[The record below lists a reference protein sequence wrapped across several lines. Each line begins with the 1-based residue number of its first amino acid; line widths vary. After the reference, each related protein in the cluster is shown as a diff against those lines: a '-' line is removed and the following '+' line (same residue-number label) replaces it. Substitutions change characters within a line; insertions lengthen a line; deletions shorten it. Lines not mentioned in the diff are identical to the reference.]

1 MSFFNF
7 NSYNNSSASSSNMS
21 SYINEKLQKINDKYF
36 KNKNIKN
43 PLNFYYNNENGNINI
58 NNKIDILHLYKSEQN
73 KLNYYFLN
81 NFSNDFLKKVFSISN
96 SNLIYD
102 ILNIYRLILEYNYEQ
117 RQKKHLA
124 HIIDIYEYIYF
135 IINNNENTIKETLN
149 STNDLLDLIDNI
161 KAKNIE
167 SIGFYENN
175 GISEY
180 TINKLYS
187 YDYYILYYLIA
198 SDTFNNEKKIF
209 NEKNNPIIIE
219 KLKKTMMVDITR
231 ANYKIVFDNIETD
244 YNLNNNNNNSQN
256 TFQIKKRQLQEKFFN
271 DLENNIRKYL
281 KTNNGYLINKTLIK
295 ILQSIYQVLQNNI
308 YKYIANIYLNKYF
321 ILDGLDNFPIDFKAN
336 LISYTV
342 IFKENNI
349 LIESNVNY
357 NSVVLDIYSKINIDF
372 VKNTLNEKIK
382 FKWKDKEYKNIILFG
397 SNLEKTNLIT
407 KLLPKKVYIEKK
419 IYNILKLR
427 NKNLNKETVEYIS
440 NKIINSNALKNP
452 R

>member
-7 NSYNNSSASSSNMS
+7 NSYNNSSASSNMS
-21 SYINEKLQKINDKYF
+21 RYINEKLQKINDKYF

-43 PLNFYYNNENGNINI
+43 PLNFYYNNENGNININI

-96 SNLIYD
+96 SNLIYH

-135 IINNNENTIKETLN
+135 IINNNENKIKETLN

-180 TINKLYS
+180 TINKSYS

-198 SDTFNNEKKIF
+198 RDTLKNENSIF

-219 KLKKTMMVDITR
+219 KLKKAMKADVSR
-231 ANYKIVFDNIETD
+231 ANYKIVFDDIETD
-244 YNLNNNNNNSQN
+244 YNLNYNNIQYNLYEKEKEELR
-256 TFQIKKRQLQEKFFN
+256 KKFLN
-271 DLENNIRKYL
+271 DLQKNIGKYL
-281 KTNNGYLINKTLIK
+281 NTNNGDLINKTLIK

-308 YKYIANIYLNKYF
+308 CKYIYDIYINKYF
-321 ILDGLDNFPIDFKAN
+321 NLELDNFPINLKAI
-336 LISYTV
+336 LISYAI
-342 IFKENNI
+342 IFEENNI
-349 LIESNVNY
+349 LIESKVNY
-357 NSVVLDIYSKINIDF
+357 NSVVLDVYSKINIDF
-372 VKNTLNEKIK
+372 VKNTVNKKIK
-382 FKWKDKEYKNIILFG
+382 FKWKNKEYKNIILFG
-397 SNLEKTNLIT
+397 SNLEKTNLIK

-452 R
+452 I